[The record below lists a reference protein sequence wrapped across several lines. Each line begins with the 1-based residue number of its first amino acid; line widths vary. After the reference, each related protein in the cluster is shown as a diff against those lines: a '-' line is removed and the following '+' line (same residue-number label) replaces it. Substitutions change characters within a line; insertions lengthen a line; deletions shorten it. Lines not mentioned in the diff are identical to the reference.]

1 MKELTTYLL
10 ESLACGG
17 VLYACYRLLLD
28 RRVAFGWC
36 RGWLLALP
44 LLAAVIPLLRI
55 PLYPGEVIYLTAA
68 PAPQSWLP
76 VPAETMPAAVAEA
89 ERITAGEL
97 LAWLYAAGA
106 AAVLGAAAAQLWR
119 IRQLGRD
126 AAVTRTGRMTLVRTR
141 QQCAAFSLFGRV
153 YVWEQLPP
161 RELEAVLLHEASHI
175 RRRHSLE
182 RLAMELLKAALWWN
196 PFVWLAARRLVEV
209 EEYEAD
215 SDVLAS
221 GYALNSYID
230 TLFMQLFGYS
240 PEIANGLRSSLT
252 KKRLKMMTSK
262 TPSRHARLRL
272 AATLPFIIGLL
283 CAFAFTSRAA
293 VILPAETAEP
303 AAAAATAP
311 TATPAATT
319 ETPAATTEISLQ
331 QPAAAA
337 PKAEPSEKSCR
348 VHLMVALRDFTEDGK
363 HFTMKRASS
372 SVIVRVKDSTLGAV
386 TDEKGVAELTVPQ
399 GCLLEV
405 SSMGYETRLVEVPRE
420 ERFSQSVMLDNSAGD
435 TDNEA
440 RQPHRA
446 EGTLAV
452 ELRDQDGVAGTP
464 LYMVDGV
471 ETDPNNINPSN
482 ISSMTVLPA
491 KDAVERYGEERGRFG
506 VVEIATRTRQEMVRK
521 TEDTPFIVAETMP
534 LFEGGDLLKFRQW
547 LQTQVRYP
555 AEALKKQIEG
565 RVVCSFVVERDGS
578 VSNIMTLQSPDR
590 LLTNEVRRVLA
601 NSPRWTPGMQKGKTV
616 RVKYIVPV
624 DFRLPEKNEA
634 ATGAGTPA
642 AAKTDSPAA
651 EEDAPVT
658 LAETM
663 PSFEGGDLT
672 TFRQW
677 LQTQICYPAEAFK
690 RKIEGRVVC
699 SFVIERDGSVSNFTA
714 LQSPDRLLT
723 DEVRRVLANSPRWTP
738 GMQKGKT
745 VRVKYIVPVDF
756 RLSDAKI
763 LITYQTDDLATEED
777 APVTQARKMPS
788 FQGGDLGKFRQW
800 TQTQLHY
807 PVEALKKGVWG
818 DVICSFVVER
828 DGSVSNIR
836 TLQSPDRPLNEE
848 VERIIKASSTHWQP
862 GRDKGKKVRVKL
874 EITIKFVIT
883 GSDKTETPAPTGSV
897 ETLQVVGFVPE
908 Q

>member
-44 LLAAVIPLLRI
+44 LLAAVIPLRI

-68 PAPQSWLP
+68 PAPQSGLP
-76 VPAETMPAAVAEA
+76 VPAEAMPATVVEA

-97 LAWLYAAGA
+97 LTWLYAAGA

-119 IRQLGRD
+119 IRQLGHG

-303 AAAAATAP
+303 AATPATAP
-311 TATPAATT
+311 AATPAATA
-319 ETPAATTEISLQ
+319 ETPAVTTEMNLQ
-331 QPAAAA
+331 QPTAAA
-337 PKAEPSEKSCR
+337 PKADPSEKSCR
-348 VHLMVALRDFTEDGK
+348 VHLMVALRDFTGDRK

-372 SVIVRVKDSTLGAV
+372 GVIVRVKGSTLGAV
-386 TDEKGVAELTVPQ
+386 TDEKGEAELTVPQ

-440 RQPHRA
+440 RQPQQ
-446 EGTLAV
+446 EGKPLVITF
-452 ELRDQDGVAGTP
+452 RDKDGVAGTP

-471 ETDPNNINPSN
+471 ETEIDVIPTNIGSVTF
-482 ISSMTVLPA
+482 IYA
-491 KDAVERYGEERGRFG
+491 EDAVKRYGEERGRFG
-506 VVEIATRTRQEMVRK
+506 ALEITTRTLQEMARE
-521 TEDTPFIVAETMP
+521 TEAPPFIVAETMP
-534 LFEGGDLLKFRQW
+534 LFEGGDLGKFRQW

-578 VSNIMTLQSPDR
+578 VSNIMALQSPDR
-590 LLTNEVRRVLA
+590 LLTDEVRRVLA

-663 PSFEGGDLT
+663 PLFHSGDLT

-677 LQTQICYPAEAFK
+677 LQTQIRYPAEALRK
-690 RKIEGRVVC
+690 RIEGRIIC
-699 SFVIERDGSVSNFTA
+699 SFDIERDGSVSNVQVLKTA
-714 LQSPDRLLT
+714 NISLYR
-723 DEVRRVLANSPRWTP
+723 EVKRALEYPPRWIP
-738 GMQKGKT
+738 GQNKGEVGLTKRKIL
-745 VRVKYIVPVDF
+745 VVDF
-756 RLSDAKI
+756 SIEEKKTDNSTTVQGN
-763 LITYQTDDLATEED
+763 IT
-777 APVTQARKMPS
+777 
-788 FQGGDLGKFRQW
+788 
-800 TQTQLHY
+800 
-807 PVEALKKGVWG
+807 
-818 DVICSFVVER
+818 VV
-828 DGSVSNIR
+828 
-836 TLQSPDRPLNEE
+836 
-848 VERIIKASSTHWQP
+848 
-862 GRDKGKKVRVKL
+862 
-874 EITIKFVIT
+874 
-883 GSDKTETPAPTGSV
+883 
-897 ETLQVVGFVPE
+897 
-908 Q
+908 

>member
-68 PAPQSWLP
+68 PAPQSGLP
-76 VPAETMPAAVAEA
+76 VPAEAMPATVVEA

-97 LAWLYAAGA
+97 LTWLYAAGA

-119 IRQLGRD
+119 IRQLGHG

-303 AAAAATAP
+303 AATPATAP
-311 TATPAATT
+311 AATPAATA
-319 ETPAATTEISLQ
+319 ETPAVTTEMNLQ
-331 QPAAAA
+331 QPTAAA
-337 PKAEPSEKSCR
+337 PKADPSEKSCR
-348 VHLMVALRDFTEDGK
+348 VHLMVALRDFTGDGK

-372 SVIVRVKDSTLGAV
+372 GVIVRVKDSTLGAV

-420 ERFSQSVMLDNSAGD
+420 ERFSQSVILDKSAGD

-440 RQPHRA
+440 RQPQQ
-446 EGTLAV
+446 EGKPLVITF
-452 ELRDQDGVAGTP
+452 RDKDGVAGTP

-471 ETDPNNINPSN
+471 ETEIDVIPTNIGSVTF
-482 ISSMTVLPA
+482 IYA
-491 KDAVERYGEERGRFG
+491 EDAVKRYGEERGRFG
-506 VVEIATRTRQEMVRK
+506 ALEITTRTLQEMARE
-521 TEDTPFIVAETMP
+521 TEAPPFIVAETMP
-534 LFEGGDLLKFRQW
+534 LFEGGDLGKFRQW

-578 VSNIMTLQSPDR
+578 VSNIMALQSPDR
-590 LLTNEVRRVLA
+590 LLTDEVRRVLA

-663 PSFEGGDLT
+663 PLFHSGDLT

-677 LQTQICYPAEAFK
+677 LQTQIRYPAEALRK
-690 RKIEGRVVC
+690 RIEGRIIC
-699 SFVIERDGSVSNFTA
+699 SFDIERDGSVSNVQVLKTA
-714 LQSPDRLLT
+714 NISLYR
-723 DEVRRVLANSPRWTP
+723 EVKRALEYPPRWIP
-738 GMQKGKT
+738 GQNKGEVGLTKRKIL
-745 VRVKYIVPVDF
+745 VVDF
-756 RLSDAKI
+756 SIEEKKTDNSTTVQGN
-763 LITYQTDDLATEED
+763 IT
-777 APVTQARKMPS
+777 
-788 FQGGDLGKFRQW
+788 
-800 TQTQLHY
+800 
-807 PVEALKKGVWG
+807 
-818 DVICSFVVER
+818 VV
-828 DGSVSNIR
+828 
-836 TLQSPDRPLNEE
+836 
-848 VERIIKASSTHWQP
+848 
-862 GRDKGKKVRVKL
+862 
-874 EITIKFVIT
+874 
-883 GSDKTETPAPTGSV
+883 
-897 ETLQVVGFVPE
+897 
-908 Q
+908 

>member
-68 PAPQSWLP
+68 PAPQSGLP
-76 VPAETMPAAVAEA
+76 VPAEAMPATVVEA

-97 LAWLYAAGA
+97 LTWLYAAGA

-119 IRQLGRD
+119 IRQLGHG

-303 AAAAATAP
+303 AATPATAP
-311 TATPAATT
+311 AATPAATA
-319 ETPAATTEISLQ
+319 ETPAVTTEMNLQ
-331 QPAAAA
+331 QPTAAA
-337 PKAEPSEKSCR
+337 PKADPSEKSCR
-348 VHLMVALRDFTEDGK
+348 VHLMVALRDFTGDRK

-372 SVIVRVKDSTLGAV
+372 GVIVRVKGSTLGAV

-440 RQPHRA
+440 RQPQQ
-446 EGTLAV
+446 EGKPLVITF
-452 ELRDQDGVAGTP
+452 RDKDGVAGTP

-471 ETDPNNINPSN
+471 ETEIDVIPTNIGSVTF
-482 ISSMTVLPA
+482 IYA
-491 KDAVERYGEERGRFG
+491 EDAVKRYGEERGRFG
-506 VVEIATRTRQEMVRK
+506 ALEITTRTLQEMARE
-521 TEDTPFIVAETMP
+521 TEDPPFIVAETMP

-578 VSNIMTLQSPDR
+578 VSNIMALQSPDR
-590 LLTNEVRRVLA
+590 LLTDEVRRVLA

-663 PSFEGGDLT
+663 PLFHSGDLT

-677 LQTQICYPAEAFK
+677 LQTQIRYPAEALRK
-690 RKIEGRVVC
+690 RIEGRIIC
-699 SFVIERDGSVSNFTA
+699 SFDIERDGSVSNVQVLKTA
-714 LQSPDRLLT
+714 NISLYR
-723 DEVRRVLANSPRWTP
+723 EVKRALEYPPRWIP
-738 GMQKGKT
+738 GQNKGEVGLTKRKIL
-745 VRVKYIVPVDF
+745 VVDF
-756 RLSDAKI
+756 SIEEKKTDNSTTVQGN
-763 LITYQTDDLATEED
+763 IT
-777 APVTQARKMPS
+777 
-788 FQGGDLGKFRQW
+788 
-800 TQTQLHY
+800 
-807 PVEALKKGVWG
+807 
-818 DVICSFVVER
+818 VV
-828 DGSVSNIR
+828 
-836 TLQSPDRPLNEE
+836 
-848 VERIIKASSTHWQP
+848 
-862 GRDKGKKVRVKL
+862 
-874 EITIKFVIT
+874 
-883 GSDKTETPAPTGSV
+883 
-897 ETLQVVGFVPE
+897 
-908 Q
+908 

>member
-68 PAPQSWLP
+68 PAPQSGLP
-76 VPAETMPAAVAEA
+76 VPAEAMPATVVEA

-97 LAWLYAAGA
+97 LTWLYAAGA

-119 IRQLGRD
+119 IRQLGHG

-303 AAAAATAP
+303 AATPATAP
-311 TATPAATT
+311 AATPAATA
-319 ETPAATTEISLQ
+319 ETPAVTTEMNLQ
-331 QPAAAA
+331 QPTAAA
-337 PKAEPSEKSCR
+337 PKADPSEKSCR
-348 VHLMVALRDFTEDGK
+348 VHLMVALRDFTGDRK

-372 SVIVRVKDSTLGAV
+372 GVIVRVKDSTLGAV
-386 TDEKGVAELTVPQ
+386 TDEKGVVELTVPQ
-399 GCLLEV
+399 GHLLEV
-405 SSMGYETRLVEVPRE
+405 SRTGYETRLVKVPRE
-420 ERFSQSVMLDNSAGD
+420 ERFSQSVILDKSAGD

-440 RQPHRA
+440 RQPQQ
-446 EGTLAV
+446 EGKPLVITF
-452 ELRDQDGVAGTP
+452 RDKDGVAGTP

-471 ETDPNNINPSN
+471 ETEIDVIPTNIGSVTF
-482 ISSMTVLPA
+482 IYA
-491 KDAVERYGEERGRFG
+491 EDAVKRYGEERGRFG
-506 VVEIATRTRQEMVRK
+506 ALEITTRTLQEMARE
-521 TEDTPFIVAETMP
+521 TEDPPFIVAETMP
-534 LFEGGDLLKFRQW
+534 LFEGGDLGKFRQW

-578 VSNIMTLQSPDR
+578 VSNIMALQSPDR
-590 LLTNEVRRVLA
+590 LLTDEVRRVLA

-663 PSFEGGDLT
+663 PLFHSGDLT

-677 LQTQICYPAEAFK
+677 LQTQIRYPAEALRK
-690 RKIEGRVVC
+690 RIEGRIIC
-699 SFVIERDGSVSNFTA
+699 SFDIERDGSVSNVQVLKTA
-714 LQSPDRLLT
+714 NISLYR
-723 DEVRRVLANSPRWTP
+723 EVKRALEYPPRWIP
-738 GMQKGKT
+738 GQNKGEVGLTKRKIL
-745 VRVKYIVPVDF
+745 VVDF
-756 RLSDAKI
+756 SIEEKKTDNSTTVQGN
-763 LITYQTDDLATEED
+763 IT
-777 APVTQARKMPS
+777 
-788 FQGGDLGKFRQW
+788 
-800 TQTQLHY
+800 
-807 PVEALKKGVWG
+807 
-818 DVICSFVVER
+818 VV
-828 DGSVSNIR
+828 
-836 TLQSPDRPLNEE
+836 
-848 VERIIKASSTHWQP
+848 
-862 GRDKGKKVRVKL
+862 
-874 EITIKFVIT
+874 
-883 GSDKTETPAPTGSV
+883 
-897 ETLQVVGFVPE
+897 
-908 Q
+908 

>member
-1 MKELTTYLL
+1 MKELTTYLV
-10 ESLACGG
+10 ESLVCGG

-55 PLYPGEVIYLTAA
+55 PLYPGEVIRLTAGPALPTWESAATETAAVTMAEAEPLTAA
-68 PAPQSWLP
+68 DIAL
-76 VPAETMPAAVAEA
+76 
-89 ERITAGEL
+89 
-97 LAWLYAAGA
+97 WLYAAG
-106 AAVLGAAAAQLWR
+106 VVVTLGASIAQLWH
-119 IRQLGRD
+119 IRQLGRG
-126 AAVTRTGRMTLVRTR
+126 ASVTRTGRITLVRTR

-252 KKRLKMMTSK
+252 KKRFKMMTSK

-303 AAAAATAP
+303 AATPATAP
-311 TATPAATT
+311 AATPAATA
-319 ETPAATTEISLQ
+319 ETPAVTTEMNLQ
-331 QPAAAA
+331 QPTAAA
-337 PKAEPSEKSCR
+337 PKADPSEKSCR
-348 VHLMVALRDFTEDGK
+348 VHLMVALRDFTGDGK

-372 SVIVRVKDSTLGAV
+372 GVIVRVKDSTLGAV

-420 ERFSQSVMLDNSAGD
+420 ERFSQSVILDKSAGD

-440 RQPHRA
+440 RQPQQ
-446 EGTLAV
+446 EGKPLVITF
-452 ELRDQDGVAGTP
+452 RDKDGVAGTP

-471 ETDPNNINPSN
+471 ETEIDVIPTNIGSVTF
-482 ISSMTVLPA
+482 IYA
-491 KDAVERYGEERGRFG
+491 EDAVKRYGEERGRFG
-506 VVEIATRTRQEMVRK
+506 ALEITTRTLQEMARE
-521 TEDTPFIVAETMP
+521 TEAPPFIVAETMP
-534 LFEGGDLLKFRQW
+534 SFEGGDLLKFREW
-547 LQTQVRYP
+547 LQSEVRYP
-555 AEALKKQIEG
+555 AEALKQRIEG
-565 RVVCSFVVERDGS
+565 RVVCSFVIERDGS
-578 VSNIMTLQSPDR
+578 VSNITALQSPDR

-601 NSPRWTPGMQKGKTV
+601 NSPRWTPGMQKGETV
-616 RVKYIVPV
+616 RVKYVVPV
-624 DFRLPEKNEA
+624 DFSLPKQSEA

-642 AAKTDSPAA
+642 VGQTDGPAA

-663 PSFEGGDLT
+663 PSFQGGDLT

-677 LQTQICYPAEAFK
+677 LQTQVRYPAEALK
-690 RKIEGRVVC
+690 EK
-699 SFVIERDGSVSNFTA
+699 A
-714 LQSPDRLLT
+714 
-723 DEVRRVLANSPRWTP
+723 
-738 GMQKGKT
+738 
-745 VRVKYIVPVDF
+745 
-756 RLSDAKI
+756 
-763 LITYQTDDLATEED
+763 
-777 APVTQARKMPS
+777 
-788 FQGGDLGKFRQW
+788 GGL
-800 TQTQLHY
+800 
-807 PVEALKKGVWG
+807 
-818 DVICSFVVER
+818 VICSFVVER

-836 TLQSPDRPLNEE
+836 TLQSPDSPLNEE
-848 VERIIKASSTHWQP
+848 VERIIKASSSHWQP
-862 GRDKGKKVRVKL
+862 GRDKGKAVRVKL
-874 EITIKFVIT
+874 VLPVKFAIM
-883 GSDKTETPAPTGSV
+883 GSKEPSQAKTPAPEGSV
-897 ETLQVVGFVPE
+897 ETLQVVGFAPE

>member
-1 MKELTTYLL
+1 MKSMKASVLRCALAF
-10 ESLACGG
+10 ACG
-17 VLYACYRLLLD
+17 VASYSCSVTRHLPPDSYMLTKNKIETD
-28 RRVAFGWC
+28 R
-36 RGWLLALP
+36 
-44 LLAAVIPLLRI
+44 
-55 PLYPGEVIYLTAA
+55 T
-68 PAPQSWLP
+68 
-76 VPAETMPAAVAEA
+76 VPRD

-97 LAWLYAAGA
+97 LTWLYAAGA

-119 IRQLGRD
+119 IRQLGHG

-303 AAAAATAP
+303 AATPATAP
-311 TATPAATT
+311 AATPAATA
-319 ETPAATTEISLQ
+319 ETPAVTTEMNLQ
-331 QPAAAA
+331 QPTAAA
-337 PKAEPSEKSCR
+337 PKADPSEKSCR
-348 VHLMVALRDFTEDGK
+348 VHLMVALRDFTGDRK

-372 SVIVRVKDSTLGAV
+372 GVIVRVKGSTLGAV

-440 RQPHRA
+440 RQPQQ
-446 EGTLAV
+446 EGKPLVITF
-452 ELRDQDGVAGTP
+452 RDKDGVAGTP

-471 ETDPNNINPSN
+471 ETEIDVIPTNIGSVTF
-482 ISSMTVLPA
+482 IYA
-491 KDAVERYGEERGRFG
+491 EDAVKRYGEERGRFG
-506 VVEIATRTRQEMVRK
+506 ALEITTRTLQEMARE
-521 TEDTPFIVAETMP
+521 TEDPPFIVAETMP
-534 LFEGGDLLKFRQW
+534 LFEGGDLGKFRQW

-578 VSNIMTLQSPDR
+578 VSNIMALQSPDR
-590 LLTNEVRRVLA
+590 LLTDEVRRVLA

-663 PSFEGGDLT
+663 PLFHSGDLT

-677 LQTQICYPAEAFK
+677 LQTQIRYPAEALRK
-690 RKIEGRVVC
+690 RIEGRIIC
-699 SFVIERDGSVSNFTA
+699 SFDIERDGSVSNVQVLKTA
-714 LQSPDRLLT
+714 NISLYR
-723 DEVRRVLANSPRWTP
+723 EVKRALEYPPRWIP
-738 GMQKGKT
+738 GQNKGEVGLTKRKIL
-745 VRVKYIVPVDF
+745 VVDF
-756 RLSDAKI
+756 SIEEKKTDNSTTVQGN
-763 LITYQTDDLATEED
+763 IT
-777 APVTQARKMPS
+777 
-788 FQGGDLGKFRQW
+788 
-800 TQTQLHY
+800 
-807 PVEALKKGVWG
+807 
-818 DVICSFVVER
+818 VV
-828 DGSVSNIR
+828 
-836 TLQSPDRPLNEE
+836 
-848 VERIIKASSTHWQP
+848 
-862 GRDKGKKVRVKL
+862 
-874 EITIKFVIT
+874 
-883 GSDKTETPAPTGSV
+883 
-897 ETLQVVGFVPE
+897 
-908 Q
+908 

>member
-68 PAPQSWLP
+68 PAPQSGLP
-76 VPAETMPAAVAEA
+76 VPAEAMPATVVEA

-97 LAWLYAAGA
+97 LTWLYAAGA

-119 IRQLGRD
+119 IRQLGHG

-303 AAAAATAP
+303 AALAATTPA
-311 TATPAATT
+311 ATPAATA
-319 ETPAATTEISLQ
+319 ETPAVTTEMNLQ
-331 QPAAAA
+331 QPTAAA
-337 PKAEPSEKSCR
+337 PKADPSEKSCR

-372 SVIVRVKDSTLGAV
+372 GVIVRVKDSTLGAV
-386 TDEKGVAELTVPQ
+386 TDEKGVVELTVPQ
-399 GCLLEV
+399 GHLLEV
-405 SSMGYETRLVEVPRE
+405 SNMGYETRLVEVPRE

-440 RQPHRA
+440 RQPQQ
-446 EGTLAV
+446 EGKPLVITF
-452 ELRDQDGVAGTP
+452 RDKDGVAGTP

-471 ETDPNNINPSN
+471 ETEINEIPTNIGSVTF
-482 ISSMTVLPA
+482 IHA
-491 KDAVERYGEERGRFG
+491 EDAVKRYGEERGRFG
-506 VVEIATRTRQEMVRK
+506 ALEITTLTLQEMARE
-521 TEDTPFIVAETMP
+521 TEEPPFIVAETMP
-534 LFEGGDLLKFRQW
+534 SFEGGDLLKFREW
-547 LQTQVRYP
+547 LQSEVRYP
-555 AEALKKQIEG
+555 AEALKQRIEG
-565 RVVCSFVVERDGS
+565 RVVCSFVIERDGS
-578 VSNIMTLQSPDR
+578 VSNITALQSPDR

-601 NSPRWTPGMQKGKTV
+601 NSPRWTPGMQKGETV
-616 RVKYIVPV
+616 RVKYVVPV
-624 DFRLPEKNEA
+624 DFSLPKQSEA

-642 AAKTDSPAA
+642 VGQTDGPAA

-663 PSFEGGDLT
+663 PSFQGGDLT

-677 LQTQICYPAEAFK
+677 LQTQVRYPAEALK
-690 RKIEGRVVC
+690 EKAGGLVV
-699 SFVIERDGSVSNFTA
+699 
-714 LQSPDRLLT
+714 
-723 DEVRRVLANSPRWTP
+723 
-738 GMQKGKT
+738 
-745 VRVKYIVPVDF
+745 
-756 RLSDAKI
+756 
-763 LITYQTDDLATEED
+763 
-777 APVTQARKMPS
+777 
-788 FQGGDLGKFRQW
+788 
-800 TQTQLHY
+800 
-807 PVEALKKGVWG
+807 
-818 DVICSFVVER
+818 CSFVVER

-836 TLQSPDRPLNEE
+836 TLQSPDSPLNEE
-848 VERIIKASSTHWQP
+848 VERIIKASSSHWQP
-862 GRDKGKKVRVKL
+862 GRDKGKAVRVKL
-874 EITIKFVIT
+874 VLPVKFAIM
-883 GSDKTETPAPTGSV
+883 GSKEPSQAKTPAPEGSV
-897 ETLQVVGFVPE
+897 ETLQVVGFAPE

>member
-68 PAPQSWLP
+68 PAPQSGLP
-76 VPAETMPAAVAEA
+76 VPAEAMPATVVEA

-97 LAWLYAAGA
+97 LTWLYAAGA

-119 IRQLGRD
+119 IRQLGHG

-303 AAAAATAP
+303 AATPATAP
-311 TATPAATT
+311 AATPAATA
-319 ETPAATTEISLQ
+319 ETPAVTTEMNLQ
-331 QPAAAA
+331 QPTAAA
-337 PKAEPSEKSCR
+337 PKADPSEKSCR

-372 SVIVRVKDSTLGAV
+372 GVIVRVKDSTLGAV

-405 SSMGYETRLVEVPRE
+405 SNMGYETRLVEVPRE
-420 ERFSQSVMLDNSAGD
+420 ERFSQSVILDKSAGD

-440 RQPHRA
+440 RQPQQ
-446 EGTLAV
+446 EGKPLVITF
-452 ELRDQDGVAGTP
+452 RDKDGVAGTP

-471 ETDPNNINPSN
+471 ETEIDVIPTNIGSVTF
-482 ISSMTVLPA
+482 IYA
-491 KDAVERYGEERGRFG
+491 EDAVKRYGEGRGRFG
-506 VVEIATRTRQEMVRK
+506 ALEITTRTLQEMARE
-521 TEDTPFIVAETMP
+521 TEDPPFIVAETMP

-578 VSNIMTLQSPDR
+578 VSNIM
-590 LLTNEVRRVLA
+590 
-601 NSPRWTPGMQKGKTV
+601 
-616 RVKYIVPV
+616 
-624 DFRLPEKNEA
+624 
-634 ATGAGTPA
+634 
-642 AAKTDSPAA
+642 
-651 EEDAPVT
+651 
-658 LAETM
+658 
-663 PSFEGGDLT
+663 
-672 TFRQW
+672 
-677 LQTQICYPAEAFK
+677 
-690 RKIEGRVVC
+690 
-699 SFVIERDGSVSNFTA
+699 A

-745 VRVKYIVPVDF
+745 VRVKLVVPVDF
-756 RLSDAKI
+756 KLPPISIVTPIVLDGE
-763 LITYQTDDLATEED
+763 DDVIPPIED
-777 APVTQARKMPS
+777 IPYLKVDTMP
-788 FQGGDLGKFRQW
+788 LFRDGNPHAFSQW
-800 TQTQLHY
+800 LQTQIRY
-807 PVEALKKGVWG
+807 PAEALRKRIEGR
-818 DVICSFVVER
+818 IIRSFDIER
-828 DGSVSNIR
+828 DGSVSNVQVLKTANISLYR
-836 TLQSPDRPLNEE
+836 EVKRALENPPRWIPGHHKGEVSLTKRKILVVDFSIEE
-848 VERIIKASSTHWQP
+848 KKTDNSTTVQ
-862 GRDKGKKVRVKL
+862 GN
-874 EITIKFVIT
+874 IT
-883 GSDKTETPAPTGSV
+883 
-897 ETLQVVGFVPE
+897 VV
-908 Q
+908 

>member
-1 MKELTTYLL
+1 MGINTTNT
-10 ESLACGG
+10 
-17 VLYACYRLLLD
+17 
-28 RRVAFGWC
+28 
-36 RGWLLALP
+36 
-44 LLAAVIPLLRI
+44 
-55 PLYPGEVIYLTAA
+55 LYPGEVIYLTAA
-68 PAPQSWLP
+68 PAPQSGLP
-76 VPAETMPAAVAEA
+76 VPAEAMPATVVEA

-97 LAWLYAAGA
+97 LTWLYAAGA

-119 IRQLGRD
+119 IRQLGHG

-303 AAAAATAP
+303 AALAATTPA
-311 TATPAATT
+311 ATPAATA
-319 ETPAATTEISLQ
+319 ETPAVTTEMNLQ
-331 QPAAAA
+331 QPAAAT
-337 PKAEPSEKSCR
+337 PEVWPSDKGCR
-348 VHLMVALRDFTEDGK
+348 VHLVVALRDFTRNGK
-363 HFTMKRASS
+363 HATTKRDASG
-372 SVIVRVKDSTLGAV
+372 VIVRVKGSTLSAV

-405 SSMGYETRLVEVPRE
+405 SNMGYETRLVEVPRE

-440 RQPHRA
+440 RQPQQ
-446 EGTLAV
+446 EGKPLVITF
-452 ELRDQDGVAGTP
+452 RDKDGVAGTP

-471 ETDPNNINPSN
+471 ETEIDVIPTNIGSVTF
-482 ISSMTVLPA
+482 IYA
-491 KDAVERYGEERGRFG
+491 EDAVKRYGEERGRFG
-506 VVEIATRTRQEMVRK
+506 ALEITTRTLQEMARE
-521 TEDTPFIVAETMP
+521 TEDPPFIVAETMP

-578 VSNIMTLQSPDR
+578 VSNIMALQSPDR
-590 LLTNEVRRVLA
+590 LLTDEVRRVLA

-663 PSFEGGDLT
+663 PLFHSGDLT

-677 LQTQICYPAEAFK
+677 LQTQIRYPAEALRK
-690 RKIEGRVVC
+690 RIEGRIIC
-699 SFVIERDGSVSNFTA
+699 SFDIERDGSVSNVQVLKTA
-714 LQSPDRLLT
+714 NISLYR
-723 DEVRRVLANSPRWTP
+723 EVKRALEYPPRWIP
-738 GMQKGKT
+738 GQNKGEVGLTKRKIL
-745 VRVKYIVPVDF
+745 VVDF
-756 RLSDAKI
+756 SIEEKKTDNSTTVQGN
-763 LITYQTDDLATEED
+763 IT
-777 APVTQARKMPS
+777 
-788 FQGGDLGKFRQW
+788 
-800 TQTQLHY
+800 
-807 PVEALKKGVWG
+807 
-818 DVICSFVVER
+818 VV
-828 DGSVSNIR
+828 
-836 TLQSPDRPLNEE
+836 
-848 VERIIKASSTHWQP
+848 
-862 GRDKGKKVRVKL
+862 
-874 EITIKFVIT
+874 
-883 GSDKTETPAPTGSV
+883 
-897 ETLQVVGFVPE
+897 
-908 Q
+908 

>member
-68 PAPQSWLP
+68 PAPQSGLP
-76 VPAETMPAAVAEA
+76 VPAEAMPATVVEA

-97 LAWLYAAGA
+97 LTWLYAAGA

-119 IRQLGRD
+119 IRQLGHG
-126 AAVTRTGRMTLVRTR
+126 AAVTRTGSMTLVRTR

-303 AAAAATAP
+303 AATPATAP
-311 TATPAATT
+311 AATPAATA
-319 ETPAATTEISLQ
+319 ETPAVTTEMNLQ
-331 QPAAAA
+331 QPTAAA
-337 PKAEPSEKSCR
+337 PKADPSEKSCR
-348 VHLMVALRDFTEDGK
+348 VHLMVALRDFTGDGK

-372 SVIVRVKDSTLGAV
+372 GVIVRVKDSTLGAV
-386 TDEKGVAELTVPQ
+386 TDEKGEAELTVPQ

-420 ERFSQSVMLDNSAGD
+420 ERFSQSVILDKSAGD

-440 RQPHRA
+440 RQPQQ
-446 EGTLAV
+446 EGKPLVITF
-452 ELRDQDGVAGTP
+452 RDKDGVAGTP

-471 ETDPNNINPSN
+471 ETEIDVIPTNIGSVTF
-482 ISSMTVLPA
+482 IYA
-491 KDAVERYGEERGRFG
+491 EDAVKRYGEERGRFG
-506 VVEIATRTRQEMVRK
+506 ALEITTRTLQEMARE
-521 TEDTPFIVAETMP
+521 TEAPPFIVAETMP
-534 LFEGGDLLKFRQW
+534 LFEGGDLGKFRQW

-578 VSNIMTLQSPDR
+578 VSNIMALQSPDR
-590 LLTNEVRRVLA
+590 LLTDEVRRVLA

-663 PSFEGGDLT
+663 PLFHSGDLT

-677 LQTQICYPAEAFK
+677 LQTQIRYPAEALRK
-690 RKIEGRVVC
+690 RIEGRIIC
-699 SFVIERDGSVSNFTA
+699 TCVIERDGSVSNVRPLKIADISLYEEVKRA
-714 LQSPDRLLT
+714 LK
-723 DEVRRVLANSPRWTP
+723 NSPRWTP
-738 GMQKGKT
+738 GRHKGKI
-745 VRVKYIVPVDF
+745 VLVKKVLVVDF
-756 RLSDAKI
+756 SIEEKKTDNSTATVQGN
-763 LITYQTDDLATEED
+763 ITVLPTE
-777 APVTQARKMPS
+777 
-788 FQGGDLGKFRQW
+788 
-800 TQTQLHY
+800 
-807 PVEALKKGVWG
+807 
-818 DVICSFVVER
+818 
-828 DGSVSNIR
+828 
-836 TLQSPDRPLNEE
+836 
-848 VERIIKASSTHWQP
+848 
-862 GRDKGKKVRVKL
+862 
-874 EITIKFVIT
+874 
-883 GSDKTETPAPTGSV
+883 
-897 ETLQVVGFVPE
+897 
-908 Q
+908 

>member
-76 VPAETMPAAVAEA
+76 IPAEAMPAAVAEA
-89 ERITAGEL
+89 GHITAREL
-97 LAWLYAAGA
+97 LSWLYAAGA

-119 IRQLGRD
+119 IRQLGHG

-303 AAAAATAP
+303 AALAATTPA
-311 TATPAATT
+311 ATPAATA
-319 ETPAATTEISLQ
+319 ETPAVTTEMNLQ
-331 QPAAAA
+331 QPAAAT
-337 PKAEPSEKSCR
+337 PEVWPSDKGCR
-348 VHLMVALRDFTEDGK
+348 VHLVVALRDFTRNGK
-363 HFTMKRASS
+363 HATTKRDASG
-372 SVIVRVKDSTLGAV
+372 VIVRVKGSTLSAV

-405 SSMGYETRLVEVPRE
+405 SNMGYETRLVEVPRE

-440 RQPHRA
+440 RQPQQ
-446 EGTLAV
+446 EGKPLVITF
-452 ELRDQDGVAGTP
+452 RDKDGVAGTP

-471 ETDPNNINPSN
+471 ETEIDVIPTNIGSVTF
-482 ISSMTVLPA
+482 IYA
-491 KDAVERYGEERGRFG
+491 EDAVKRYGEERGRFG
-506 VVEIATRTRQEMVRK
+506 ALEITTRTLQEMARE
-521 TEDTPFIVAETMP
+521 TEDPPFIVAETMP

-578 VSNIMTLQSPDR
+578 VSNIMALQSPDR
-590 LLTNEVRRVLA
+590 LLTDEVRRVLA

-663 PSFEGGDLT
+663 PLFHSGDLT

-677 LQTQICYPAEAFK
+677 LQTQIRYPAEALRK
-690 RKIEGRVVC
+690 RIEGRIIC
-699 SFVIERDGSVSNFTA
+699 SFDIERDGSVSNVQVLKTA
-714 LQSPDRLLT
+714 NISLYR
-723 DEVRRVLANSPRWTP
+723 EVKRALEYPPRWIP
-738 GMQKGKT
+738 GQNKGEVGLTKRKIL
-745 VRVKYIVPVDF
+745 VVDF
-756 RLSDAKI
+756 SIEEKKTDNSTTVQGN
-763 LITYQTDDLATEED
+763 IT
-777 APVTQARKMPS
+777 
-788 FQGGDLGKFRQW
+788 
-800 TQTQLHY
+800 
-807 PVEALKKGVWG
+807 
-818 DVICSFVVER
+818 VV
-828 DGSVSNIR
+828 
-836 TLQSPDRPLNEE
+836 
-848 VERIIKASSTHWQP
+848 
-862 GRDKGKKVRVKL
+862 
-874 EITIKFVIT
+874 
-883 GSDKTETPAPTGSV
+883 
-897 ETLQVVGFVPE
+897 
-908 Q
+908 

>member
-68 PAPQSWLP
+68 PAPQSGLP
-76 VPAETMPAAVAEA
+76 VPAEAMPATVVEA
-89 ERITAGEL
+89 ERITAREL
-97 LAWLYAAGA
+97 LTWLYAAGA

-119 IRQLGRD
+119 IRQLGLG

-303 AAAAATAP
+303 AALAATTPA
-311 TATPAATT
+311 ATPAATA
-319 ETPAATTEISLQ
+319 ETPAVTTEMNLQ
-331 QPAAAA
+331 QPAAAT
-337 PKAEPSEKSCR
+337 PEVWPSDKGCR

-372 SVIVRVKDSTLGAV
+372 GVIVRVKDSTLSAV

-405 SSMGYETRLVEVPRE
+405 SRTGYETRLVEVPRE

-440 RQPHRA
+440 RQPQQ
-446 EGTLAV
+446 EGKPLVITF
-452 ELRDQDGVAGTP
+452 RDKDGVAGTP

-471 ETDPNNINPSN
+471 ETEIDVIPTNIGSVTF
-482 ISSMTVLPA
+482 IYA
-491 KDAVERYGEERGRFG
+491 EDAVKRYGEERGRFG
-506 VVEIATRTRQEMVRK
+506 ALEITTRTLQEMARE
-521 TEDTPFIVAETMP
+521 TEDPPFIVAETMP

-578 VSNIMTLQSPDR
+578 VSNIMALQSPDR
-590 LLTNEVRRVLA
+590 LLTDEVRRVLA

-663 PSFEGGDLT
+663 PLFHSGDLT

-677 LQTQICYPAEAFK
+677 LQTQIRYPAEALRK
-690 RKIEGRVVC
+690 RIEGRIIC
-699 SFVIERDGSVSNFTA
+699 SFDIERDGSVSNVQVLKTA
-714 LQSPDRLLT
+714 NISLYR
-723 DEVRRVLANSPRWTP
+723 EVKRALEYPPRWIP
-738 GMQKGKT
+738 GQNKGEVGLTKRKIL
-745 VRVKYIVPVDF
+745 VVDF
-756 RLSDAKI
+756 SIEEKKTDNSTTVQGN
-763 LITYQTDDLATEED
+763 IT
-777 APVTQARKMPS
+777 
-788 FQGGDLGKFRQW
+788 
-800 TQTQLHY
+800 
-807 PVEALKKGVWG
+807 
-818 DVICSFVVER
+818 VV
-828 DGSVSNIR
+828 
-836 TLQSPDRPLNEE
+836 
-848 VERIIKASSTHWQP
+848 
-862 GRDKGKKVRVKL
+862 
-874 EITIKFVIT
+874 
-883 GSDKTETPAPTGSV
+883 
-897 ETLQVVGFVPE
+897 
-908 Q
+908 

>member
-68 PAPQSWLP
+68 PAPQSGLP
-76 VPAETMPAAVAEA
+76 VPAEAMPATVVEA

-97 LAWLYAAGA
+97 LTWLYAAGA

-119 IRQLGRD
+119 IRQLGHG
-126 AAVTRTGRMTLVRTR
+126 AAVTRTGSMTLVRTR

-303 AAAAATAP
+303 AATPATAP
-311 TATPAATT
+311 AATPAATA
-319 ETPAATTEISLQ
+319 ETPAVTTEMNLQ
-331 QPAAAA
+331 QPAAAT
-337 PKAEPSEKSCR
+337 PEVWPSDKGCR
-348 VHLMVALRDFTEDGK
+348 VHLVVALRNFTRNGK
-363 HFTMKRASS
+363 HATTKRASS
-372 SVIVRVKDSTLGAV
+372 GVIVRVKGSTLGAV
-386 TDEKGVAELTVPQ
+386 TDEKGEAELTVPQ

-440 RQPHRA
+440 RQPQQ
-446 EGTLAV
+446 EGKPLVITF
-452 ELRDQDGVAGTP
+452 RDKDGVAGTP

-471 ETDPNNINPSN
+471 ETEIDVIPTNIGSVTF
-482 ISSMTVLPA
+482 IYA
-491 KDAVERYGEERGRFG
+491 EDAVKCYGEERGRFG
-506 VVEIATRTRQEMVRK
+506 ALEITTRTLQEMARE
-521 TEDTPFIVAETMP
+521 TEAPPFIVAETMP

-578 VSNIMTLQSPDR
+578 VSNIMALQSPDR
-590 LLTNEVRRVLA
+590 LLTDEVRRVLA

-663 PSFEGGDLT
+663 PLFHSGDLT

-677 LQTQICYPAEAFK
+677 LQTQIRYPAEALRK
-690 RKIEGRVVC
+690 RIEGRIIC
-699 SFVIERDGSVSNFTA
+699 SFDIERDGSVSNVQVLKTA
-714 LQSPDRLLT
+714 NISLYR
-723 DEVRRVLANSPRWTP
+723 EVKRALEYPPRWIP
-738 GMQKGKT
+738 GQNKGEVGLTKRKIL
-745 VRVKYIVPVDF
+745 VVDF
-756 RLSDAKI
+756 SIEEKKTDNSTTVQGN
-763 LITYQTDDLATEED
+763 IT
-777 APVTQARKMPS
+777 
-788 FQGGDLGKFRQW
+788 
-800 TQTQLHY
+800 
-807 PVEALKKGVWG
+807 
-818 DVICSFVVER
+818 VV
-828 DGSVSNIR
+828 
-836 TLQSPDRPLNEE
+836 
-848 VERIIKASSTHWQP
+848 
-862 GRDKGKKVRVKL
+862 
-874 EITIKFVIT
+874 
-883 GSDKTETPAPTGSV
+883 
-897 ETLQVVGFVPE
+897 
-908 Q
+908 

>member
-68 PAPQSWLP
+68 PAPQSGLP
-76 VPAETMPAAVAEA
+76 IPAEAMPAAVAEA
-89 ERITAGEL
+89 GHITAREL

-119 IRQLGRD
+119 IRQLGHG

-303 AAAAATAP
+303 AALAATTPA
-311 TATPAATT
+311 ATPAATA
-319 ETPAATTEISLQ
+319 ETPVVTTEMNLQ
-331 QPAAAA
+331 QPAAAT
-337 PKAEPSEKSCR
+337 PEVWPSEKSCR
-348 VHLMVALRDFTEDGK
+348 VHLVVALRDFTRNGK
-363 HFTMKRASS
+363 HATTKRDASG
-372 SVIVRVKDSTLGAV
+372 VIVRVKGSTLSAV
-386 TDEKGVAELTVPQ
+386 TDKKGVVELTVPQ
-399 GCLLEV
+399 GHLLEV
-405 SSMGYETRLVEVPRE
+405 SRTGYETRLVKVPRE
-420 ERFSQSVMLDNSAGD
+420 ERFSQSVILDKSAGD

-440 RQPHRA
+440 RQPQQ
-446 EGTLAV
+446 EGKPLVITF
-452 ELRDQDGVAGTP
+452 RDKDGVAGTP

-471 ETDPNNINPSN
+471 ETEIDVIPTNIGSVTF
-482 ISSMTVLPA
+482 IYA
-491 KDAVERYGEERGRFG
+491 EDAVKRYGEERGRFG
-506 VVEIATRTRQEMVRK
+506 ALEITTRTLQEMARE
-521 TEDTPFIVAETMP
+521 TEDPPFIVAETMP
-534 LFEGGDLLKFRQW
+534 LFEGGDLGKFRQW

-578 VSNIMTLQSPDR
+578 VSNIMALQSPDR
-590 LLTNEVRRVLA
+590 LLTDEVRRVLA

-663 PSFEGGDLT
+663 PLFHSGDLT

-677 LQTQICYPAEAFK
+677 LQTQIRYPAEAL
-690 RKIEGRVVC
+690 RRRIEGRIIC
-699 SFVIERDGSVSNFTA
+699 SFDIERDGSVSNVQVLKTA
-714 LQSPDRLLT
+714 NISLYR
-723 DEVRRVLANSPRWTP
+723 EVKRALEYPPRWIP
-738 GMQKGKT
+738 GQNKGEVGLTKRKIL
-745 VRVKYIVPVDF
+745 VVDF
-756 RLSDAKI
+756 SIEEKKTDNSTTVQGN
-763 LITYQTDDLATEED
+763 IT
-777 APVTQARKMPS
+777 
-788 FQGGDLGKFRQW
+788 
-800 TQTQLHY
+800 
-807 PVEALKKGVWG
+807 
-818 DVICSFVVER
+818 VV
-828 DGSVSNIR
+828 
-836 TLQSPDRPLNEE
+836 
-848 VERIIKASSTHWQP
+848 
-862 GRDKGKKVRVKL
+862 
-874 EITIKFVIT
+874 
-883 GSDKTETPAPTGSV
+883 
-897 ETLQVVGFVPE
+897 
-908 Q
+908 

>member
-68 PAPQSWLP
+68 PAPQSGLP
-76 VPAETMPAAVAEA
+76 VPAEAMPATVVEA

-97 LAWLYAAGA
+97 LTWLYAAGA

-119 IRQLGRD
+119 IRQLGHG

-303 AAAAATAP
+303 AATPATAP
-311 TATPAATT
+311 AATPAATA
-319 ETPAATTEISLQ
+319 ETPAVTTEMNLQ

-348 VHLMVALRDFTEDGK
+348 VHLMVALRDFTGDGK

-372 SVIVRVKDSTLGAV
+372 GVIVRVKGSTLGAV

-405 SSMGYETRLVEVPRE
+405 SNMGYEPRLVEVPRE
-420 ERFSQSVMLDNSAGD
+420 ERFSQSVILDKSAGD

-440 RQPHRA
+440 RQPQQ
-446 EGTLAV
+446 EGKPLVITF
-452 ELRDQDGVAGTP
+452 RDKDGVAGTP

-471 ETDPNNINPSN
+471 ETEIDVIPTNIGSVTF
-482 ISSMTVLPA
+482 IYA
-491 KDAVERYGEERGRFG
+491 EDAVKRYGEERGRFG
-506 VVEIATRTRQEMVRK
+506 ALEITTRTLQEMAREK
-521 TEDTPFIVAETMP
+521 EEPPFIVAETMP

-555 AEALKKQIEG
+555 AEALKQRIEG
-565 RVVCSFVVERDGS
+565 RVVCSFVIERDGS
-578 VSNIMTLQSPDR
+578 VSNITALQSPDR

-601 NSPRWTPGMQKGKTV
+601 NSPRWTPGMQKGETV
-616 RVKYIVPV
+616 RVKYVVPV
-624 DFRLPEKNEA
+624 DFSLPKQSEA

-642 AAKTDSPAA
+642 VGQTDGPAA

-663 PSFEGGDLT
+663 PSFQGGDLT

-677 LQTQICYPAEAFK
+677 LQTQVRYPAEALK
-690 RKIEGRVVC
+690 EK
-699 SFVIERDGSVSNFTA
+699 A
-714 LQSPDRLLT
+714 
-723 DEVRRVLANSPRWTP
+723 
-738 GMQKGKT
+738 
-745 VRVKYIVPVDF
+745 
-756 RLSDAKI
+756 
-763 LITYQTDDLATEED
+763 
-777 APVTQARKMPS
+777 
-788 FQGGDLGKFRQW
+788 GGL
-800 TQTQLHY
+800 
-807 PVEALKKGVWG
+807 
-818 DVICSFVVER
+818 VICSFVVER

-836 TLQSPDRPLNEE
+836 TLQSPDSPLNEE
-848 VERIIKASSTHWQP
+848 VERIIKASSSHWQP
-862 GRDKGKKVRVKL
+862 GRDKGKAVRVKL
-874 EITIKFVIT
+874 VLPVKFAIM
-883 GSDKTETPAPTGSV
+883 GSKEPSQAKTPAPEGSV
-897 ETLQVVGFVPE
+897 ETLQVVGFAPE

>member
-68 PAPQSWLP
+68 PAPQSGLP
-76 VPAETMPAAVAEA
+76 VPAEAMPGTVVEA

-97 LAWLYAAGA
+97 LTWLYAAGA

-119 IRQLGRD
+119 IRQLGHG

-161 RELEAVLLHEASHI
+161 SELEAVLLHEASHI

-303 AAAAATAP
+303 AALAATTPA
-311 TATPAATT
+311 ATPAATA
-319 ETPAATTEISLQ
+319 ETPAVTTEMNLQ

-337 PKAEPSEKSCR
+337 PKADPSEKSCR
-348 VHLMVALRDFTEDGK
+348 VHLMVALRDFTGDRK

-372 SVIVRVKDSTLGAV
+372 GVIVRVKGSTLGAV

-440 RQPHRA
+440 RQPQQ
-446 EGTLAV
+446 EGKPLVITF
-452 ELRDQDGVAGTP
+452 RDKDGVAGTP

-471 ETDPNNINPSN
+471 ETEIDVIPTNIGSVTF
-482 ISSMTVLPA
+482 IYA
-491 KDAVERYGEERGRFG
+491 EDAVKRYGEERGRFG
-506 VVEIATRTRQEMVRK
+506 ALEITTRTLQEMARE
-521 TEDTPFIVAETMP
+521 TEDPPFIVAETMP
-534 LFEGGDLLKFRQW
+534 LFEGGDLGKFRQW

-565 RVVCSFVVERDGS
+565 RVVCSFVVECDGS
-578 VSNIMTLQSPDR
+578 VSNIIALQSPDR
-590 LLTNEVRRVLA
+590 LLTDEVRRVLA

-663 PSFEGGDLT
+663 PLFHSGDLT

-677 LQTQICYPAEAFK
+677 LQTQIRYPAEALRK
-690 RKIEGRVVC
+690 RIEGRIIC
-699 SFVIERDGSVSNFTA
+699 SFDIERDGSVSNVQVLKTA
-714 LQSPDRLLT
+714 NISLYR
-723 DEVRRVLANSPRWTP
+723 EVKRALEYPPRWIP
-738 GMQKGKT
+738 GQNKGEVGLTKRKIL
-745 VRVKYIVPVDF
+745 VVDF
-756 RLSDAKI
+756 SIEEKKTDNSTTVQGN
-763 LITYQTDDLATEED
+763 IT
-777 APVTQARKMPS
+777 
-788 FQGGDLGKFRQW
+788 
-800 TQTQLHY
+800 
-807 PVEALKKGVWG
+807 
-818 DVICSFVVER
+818 VV
-828 DGSVSNIR
+828 
-836 TLQSPDRPLNEE
+836 
-848 VERIIKASSTHWQP
+848 
-862 GRDKGKKVRVKL
+862 
-874 EITIKFVIT
+874 
-883 GSDKTETPAPTGSV
+883 
-897 ETLQVVGFVPE
+897 
-908 Q
+908 

>member
-68 PAPQSWLP
+68 PAPQSGLP
-76 VPAETMPAAVAEA
+76 VPAEAMPATVVEA

-97 LAWLYAAGA
+97 LTWLYAAGA

-119 IRQLGRD
+119 IRQLGHG

-303 AAAAATAP
+303 AALAATTPA
-311 TATPAATT
+311 ATPAATA
-319 ETPAATTEISLQ
+319 ETPAVTTEMNLQ

-337 PKAEPSEKSCR
+337 PKADPSEKSCR
-348 VHLMVALRDFTEDGK
+348 VHLMVALRDFTGDRK

-372 SVIVRVKDSTLGAV
+372 GVIVRVKDSTLGAV

-420 ERFSQSVMLDNSAGD
+420 ERFSQSVILDKSAGD

-440 RQPHRA
+440 RQPQQ
-446 EGTLAV
+446 EGKPLVITF
-452 ELRDQDGVAGTP
+452 RDKDGVAGTP

-471 ETDPNNINPSN
+471 ETEIDVIPTNIGSVTF
-482 ISSMTVLPA
+482 IYA
-491 KDAVERYGEERGRFG
+491 EDAVKRYGEERGRFG
-506 VVEIATRTRQEMVRK
+506 ALEITTRTLQEMARE
-521 TEDTPFIVAETMP
+521 TEAPPFIVAETMP
-534 LFEGGDLLKFRQW
+534 LFEGGDLGKFRQW

-578 VSNIMTLQSPDR
+578 VSNIMALQSPDR
-590 LLTNEVRRVLA
+590 LLTDEVRRVLA

-651 EEDAPVT
+651 EEVAPVT

-663 PSFEGGDLT
+663 PLFHSGDLT

-677 LQTQICYPAEAFK
+677 LQTQIRYPAEALRK
-690 RKIEGRVVC
+690 RIEGRIIC
-699 SFVIERDGSVSNFTA
+699 SFDIERDGSVSNVQVLKTA
-714 LQSPDRLLT
+714 NISLYR
-723 DEVRRVLANSPRWTP
+723 EVKRALEYPPRWIP
-738 GMQKGKT
+738 GQNKGEVGLTKRKIL
-745 VRVKYIVPVDF
+745 VVDF
-756 RLSDAKI
+756 SIEEKKTDNSTTVQGN
-763 LITYQTDDLATEED
+763 IT
-777 APVTQARKMPS
+777 
-788 FQGGDLGKFRQW
+788 
-800 TQTQLHY
+800 
-807 PVEALKKGVWG
+807 
-818 DVICSFVVER
+818 VV
-828 DGSVSNIR
+828 
-836 TLQSPDRPLNEE
+836 
-848 VERIIKASSTHWQP
+848 
-862 GRDKGKKVRVKL
+862 
-874 EITIKFVIT
+874 
-883 GSDKTETPAPTGSV
+883 
-897 ETLQVVGFVPE
+897 
-908 Q
+908 

>member
-76 VPAETMPAAVAEA
+76 IPAEAMPAAVAEA
-89 ERITAGEL
+89 GHITAREL

-119 IRQLGRD
+119 IRQLGHG

-303 AAAAATAP
+303 AALAATTPA
-311 TATPAATT
+311 ATPAATA
-319 ETPAATTEISLQ
+319 ETPAVTTEMNLQ
-331 QPAAAA
+331 QPAAAT
-337 PKAEPSEKSCR
+337 PEVWPSDKGCR
-348 VHLMVALRDFTEDGK
+348 VHLVVALRDFTRNGK
-363 HFTMKRASS
+363 HATTKRDASG
-372 SVIVRVKDSTLGAV
+372 VIVRVKGSTLSAV
-386 TDEKGVAELTVPQ
+386 TDKKGVVELTVPQ

-405 SSMGYETRLVEVPRE
+405 SNMGYETRLVEVPRE

-440 RQPHRA
+440 RQPQQ
-446 EGTLAV
+446 EGKPLVITF
-452 ELRDQDGVAGTP
+452 RDKDGVAGTP

-471 ETDPNNINPSN
+471 ETEIDVIPTNIGS
-482 ISSMTVLPA
+482 IYA
-491 KDAVERYGEERGRFG
+491 EDAVKRYGEERGRFG
-506 VVEIATRTRQEMVRK
+506 ALEITTRTLQEMARE
-521 TEDTPFIVAETMP
+521 TEAPPFIVAETMP

-578 VSNIMTLQSPDR
+578 VSNIMALQSPDR
-590 LLTNEVRRVLA
+590 LLTDEVRRVLA

-663 PSFEGGDLT
+663 PLFHSGDLT

-677 LQTQICYPAEAFK
+677 LQTQIRYPAEALRK
-690 RKIEGRVVC
+690 RIEGRIIC
-699 SFVIERDGSVSNFTA
+699 SFDIERDGSVSNVQVLKTA
-714 LQSPDRLLT
+714 NISLYR
-723 DEVRRVLANSPRWTP
+723 EVKRALEYPPRWIP
-738 GMQKGKT
+738 GQNKGEVGLTKRKIL
-745 VRVKYIVPVDF
+745 VVDF
-756 RLSDAKI
+756 SIEEKKTDNSTTVQGN
-763 LITYQTDDLATEED
+763 IT
-777 APVTQARKMPS
+777 
-788 FQGGDLGKFRQW
+788 
-800 TQTQLHY
+800 
-807 PVEALKKGVWG
+807 
-818 DVICSFVVER
+818 VV
-828 DGSVSNIR
+828 
-836 TLQSPDRPLNEE
+836 
-848 VERIIKASSTHWQP
+848 
-862 GRDKGKKVRVKL
+862 
-874 EITIKFVIT
+874 
-883 GSDKTETPAPTGSV
+883 
-897 ETLQVVGFVPE
+897 
-908 Q
+908 

>member
-68 PAPQSWLP
+68 PAPQSGLP
-76 VPAETMPAAVAEA
+76 VPAEAMPATVVEA

-119 IRQLGRD
+119 IRQLGRG

-303 AAAAATAP
+303 AALAATTPA
-311 TATPAATT
+311 ATPAATA
-319 ETPAATTEISLQ
+319 ETPAVTTEMNLQ
-331 QPAAAA
+331 QPTAAA
-337 PKAEPSEKSCR
+337 PKADPSEKSCR
-348 VHLMVALRDFTEDGK
+348 VHLMVALRDFTGDRK

-372 SVIVRVKDSTLGAV
+372 GVIVRVKGSTLGAV

-440 RQPHRA
+440 RQPQQ
-446 EGTLAV
+446 EGKPLVITF
-452 ELRDQDGVAGTP
+452 RDKDGVAGTP

-471 ETDPNNINPSN
+471 ETEIDVIPTNIGSVTF
-482 ISSMTVLPA
+482 IYA
-491 KDAVERYGEERGRFG
+491 EDAVKRYGEERGRFG
-506 VVEIATRTRQEMVRK
+506 ALEITTRTLQEMARE
-521 TEDTPFIVAETMP
+521 TEAPPFIVAETMP
-534 LFEGGDLLKFRQW
+534 LFEGGDLGKFRQW

-578 VSNIMTLQSPDR
+578 VSNIIALQSPDR
-590 LLTNEVRRVLA
+590 LLTDEVRRVLA

-663 PSFEGGDLT
+663 PLFHSGDLT

-677 LQTQICYPAEAFK
+677 LQTQIRYPAEALRK
-690 RKIEGRVVC
+690 RIEGRIIC
-699 SFVIERDGSVSNFTA
+699 SFDIERDGSVSNVQVLKTA
-714 LQSPDRLLT
+714 NISLYR
-723 DEVRRVLANSPRWTP
+723 EVKRALEYPPRWIP
-738 GMQKGKT
+738 GQNKGEVGLTKRKIL
-745 VRVKYIVPVDF
+745 VVDF
-756 RLSDAKI
+756 SIEEKKTDNSTTVQGN
-763 LITYQTDDLATEED
+763 IT
-777 APVTQARKMPS
+777 
-788 FQGGDLGKFRQW
+788 
-800 TQTQLHY
+800 
-807 PVEALKKGVWG
+807 
-818 DVICSFVVER
+818 VV
-828 DGSVSNIR
+828 
-836 TLQSPDRPLNEE
+836 
-848 VERIIKASSTHWQP
+848 
-862 GRDKGKKVRVKL
+862 
-874 EITIKFVIT
+874 
-883 GSDKTETPAPTGSV
+883 
-897 ETLQVVGFVPE
+897 
-908 Q
+908 

>member
-1 MKELTTYLL
+1 MKELTSYLV
-10 ESLACGG
+10 ESLVCGG

-55 PLYPGEVIYLTAA
+55 PLYPGEVIRLTAGPALPAWEPAATETAAVTMAEAEPLTAA
-68 PAPQSWLP
+68 DIAL
-76 VPAETMPAAVAEA
+76 
-89 ERITAGEL
+89 
-97 LAWLYAAGA
+97 WLYAAG
-106 AAVLGAAAAQLWR
+106 VIVTLGASIAQLWH
-119 IRQLGRD
+119 IRQLGRG
-126 AAVTRTGRMTLVRTR
+126 ASVTRTGRITLVRTR
-141 QQCAAFSLFGRV
+141 QQCASFSFFGRV
-153 YVWEQLPP
+153 YVWEQLPD

-221 GYALNSYID
+221 GYAINRYVD

-272 AATLPFIIGLL
+272 AATLPFIIGLF

-293 VILPAETAEP
+293 VILPAETAEKTAAP
-303 AAAAATAP
+303 AS
-311 TATPAATT
+311 TPAATV
-319 ETPAATTEISLQ
+319 ETHSTAATPENIPVDAAGHAAENTLQ

-363 HFTMKRASS
+363 EFTMKRAASG
-372 SVIVRVKDSTLGAV
+372 VIVRVKDSTLGAV

-405 SSMGYETRLVEVPRE
+405 SCVGYETRLVDVPRE
-420 ERFSQSVMLDNSAGD
+420 ERFSQTVMLDNSADD
-435 TDNEA
+435 TRDEA
-440 RQPHRA
+440 RQA
-446 EGTLAV
+446 QQAQQEGKPLVITF
-452 ELRDQDGVAGTP
+452 RDKDGVAGTP

-471 ETDPNNINPSN
+471 ETEINEIPTNIGSVTF
-482 ISSMTVLPA
+482 IHA
-491 KDAVERYGEERGRFG
+491 EDAVKRYGEERGRFG
-506 VVEIATRTRQEMVRK
+506 ALEITTLTLQEMARE
-521 TEDTPFIVAETMP
+521 TEEPPFIVAETMP
-534 LFEGGDLLKFRQW
+534 LFEGGDLLKFREW
-547 LQTQVRYP
+547 LQTEVRYP
-555 AEALKKQIEG
+555 AEALKQRIEG

-578 VSNIMTLQSPDR
+578 VSNITALQSPDR

-601 NSPRWTPGMQKGKTV
+601 NSPSWTPGMQKGKTV

-624 DFRLPEKNEA
+624 DFSLPKQSEA

-642 AAKTDSPAA
+642 AGQTDGPAA

-658 LAETM
+658 QAETM
-663 PSFEGGDLT
+663 PSFQGGDLT

-677 LQTQICYPAEAFK
+677 LQTQVRYPADALKGEVQ
-690 RKIEGRVVC
+690 GRVV
-699 SFVIERDGSVSNFTA
+699 
-714 LQSPDRLLT
+714 
-723 DEVRRVLANSPRWTP
+723 
-738 GMQKGKT
+738 
-745 VRVKYIVPVDF
+745 Y
-756 RLSDAKI
+756 
-763 LITYQTDDLATEED
+763 
-777 APVTQARKMPS
+777 
-788 FQGGDLGKFRQW
+788 
-800 TQTQLHY
+800 
-807 PVEALKKGVWG
+807 
-818 DVICSFVVER
+818 SFVVER
-828 DGSVSNIR
+828 DGSVSNI
-836 TLQSPDRPLNEE
+836 TKMQSPDRQLSAE
-848 VERIIKASSTHWQP
+848 VERIIKASSPYWKP
-862 GRDKGKKVRVKL
+862 GRDKGETVRVQL
-874 EITIKFVIT
+874 VLPIEFSTISN
-883 GSDKTETPAPTGSV
+883 GSGQSAKADTPAPQGSV
-897 ETLQVVGFVPE
+897 ETLHVVGFAPNK
-908 Q
+908 

>member
-44 LLAAVIPLLRI
+44 LLATVIPLLRI

-68 PAPQSWLP
+68 PAPQSGLP
-76 VPAETMPAAVAEA
+76 VPAEAMPATVVEA

-97 LAWLYAAGA
+97 LTWLYAAGA

-119 IRQLGRD
+119 IRQLGHG

-293 VILPAETAEP
+293 VILPAETAEL
-303 AAAAATAP
+303 AALAATTPA
-311 TATPAATT
+311 ATPAATA
-319 ETPAATTEISLQ
+319 ETPAVTTGMNLQ
-331 QPAAAA
+331 QPAAAT
-337 PKAEPSEKSCR
+337 PEVWPSDKGCR
-348 VHLMVALRDFTEDGK
+348 VHLVVALRDFTRNGK
-363 HFTMKRASS
+363 HATTKRDASG
-372 SVIVRVKDSTLGAV
+372 VIVRVKGSTLSAV

-440 RQPHRA
+440 RQPQQ
-446 EGTLAV
+446 EGKPLVITF
-452 ELRDQDGVAGTP
+452 RDKDGVAGTP

-471 ETDPNNINPSN
+471 ETEIDVIPTNIGSVTF
-482 ISSMTVLPA
+482 IYA
-491 KDAVERYGEERGRFG
+491 EDAVKRYGEERGRFG
-506 VVEIATRTRQEMVRK
+506 ALEITTRTLQEMAREK
-521 TEDTPFIVAETMP
+521 EEPPFIVAETMP

-578 VSNIMTLQSPDR
+578 VSNIMALQSPDR
-590 LLTNEVRRVLA
+590 LLTDEVRRVLA

-663 PSFEGGDLT
+663 PLFHSGDLT

-677 LQTQICYPAEAFK
+677 LQTQIRYPAEALRK
-690 RKIEGRVVC
+690 RIEGRIIC
-699 SFVIERDGSVSNFTA
+699 SFDIERDGSVSNVQVLKTA
-714 LQSPDRLLT
+714 NISLYR
-723 DEVRRVLANSPRWTP
+723 EVKRALEYPPRWIP
-738 GMQKGKT
+738 GQNKGEVGLTKRKIL
-745 VRVKYIVPVDF
+745 VVDF
-756 RLSDAKI
+756 SIEEKKTDNSTTVQGN
-763 LITYQTDDLATEED
+763 IT
-777 APVTQARKMPS
+777 
-788 FQGGDLGKFRQW
+788 
-800 TQTQLHY
+800 
-807 PVEALKKGVWG
+807 
-818 DVICSFVVER
+818 VV
-828 DGSVSNIR
+828 
-836 TLQSPDRPLNEE
+836 
-848 VERIIKASSTHWQP
+848 
-862 GRDKGKKVRVKL
+862 
-874 EITIKFVIT
+874 
-883 GSDKTETPAPTGSV
+883 
-897 ETLQVVGFVPE
+897 
-908 Q
+908 

>member
-68 PAPQSWLP
+68 PAPQSGLP
-76 VPAETMPAAVAEA
+76 VPAEAMPATVVEA

-97 LAWLYAAGA
+97 LTWLYAAGA

-119 IRQLGRD
+119 IRQLGHG

-303 AAAAATAP
+303 AALAATTPA
-311 TATPAATT
+311 ATPAATA
-319 ETPAATTEISLQ
+319 ETPAVTTEMNLQ
-331 QPAAAA
+331 QPTAAA
-337 PKAEPSEKSCR
+337 PKADPSEKSCR
-348 VHLMVALRDFTEDGK
+348 VHLMVALRDFTGDRK
-363 HFTMKRASS
+363 HFTMKRDASG
-372 SVIVRVKDSTLGAV
+372 VIVRVKGSTLSAV
-386 TDEKGVAELTVPQ
+386 TDKKGVVELTVPQ

-420 ERFSQSVMLDNSAGD
+420 ERFSQSVILDKSAGD

-440 RQPHRA
+440 RQPQQ
-446 EGTLAV
+446 EGKPLVITF
-452 ELRDQDGVAGTP
+452 RDKDGVAGTP

-471 ETDPNNINPSN
+471 ETEIDVIPTNIGSVTF
-482 ISSMTVLPA
+482 IYA
-491 KDAVERYGEERGRFG
+491 EDAVKRYGEERGRFG
-506 VVEIATRTRQEMVRK
+506 ALEITTRTLQEMARE
-521 TEDTPFIVAETMP
+521 TEDPPFIVAETMP
-534 LFEGGDLLKFRQW
+534 LFEGGDLGKFRQW

-578 VSNIMTLQSPDR
+578 VSNIMALQSPDR
-590 LLTNEVRRVLA
+590 LLTDEVRRVLA

-663 PSFEGGDLT
+663 PLFHSGDLT

-677 LQTQICYPAEAFK
+677 LQTQIRYPAEALRK
-690 RKIEGRVVC
+690 RIEGRIIC
-699 SFVIERDGSVSNFTA
+699 SFDIERDGSVSNVQVLKTA
-714 LQSPDRLLT
+714 NISLYR
-723 DEVRRVLANSPRWTP
+723 EVKRALEYPPRWIP
-738 GMQKGKT
+738 GQNKGEVGLTKRKIL
-745 VRVKYIVPVDF
+745 VVDF
-756 RLSDAKI
+756 SIEEKKTDNSTTVQGN
-763 LITYQTDDLATEED
+763 IT
-777 APVTQARKMPS
+777 
-788 FQGGDLGKFRQW
+788 
-800 TQTQLHY
+800 
-807 PVEALKKGVWG
+807 
-818 DVICSFVVER
+818 VV
-828 DGSVSNIR
+828 
-836 TLQSPDRPLNEE
+836 
-848 VERIIKASSTHWQP
+848 
-862 GRDKGKKVRVKL
+862 
-874 EITIKFVIT
+874 
-883 GSDKTETPAPTGSV
+883 
-897 ETLQVVGFVPE
+897 
-908 Q
+908 

>member
-68 PAPQSWLP
+68 PAPQSGLP
-76 VPAETMPAAVAEA
+76 VPAEAMPATVVEA

-97 LAWLYAAGA
+97 LTWLYAAGA

-119 IRQLGRD
+119 IRQLGHG

-303 AAAAATAP
+303 AATPATAP
-311 TATPAATT
+311 AATPAATA
-319 ETPAATTEISLQ
+319 ETPAVTTEMNLQ
-331 QPAAAA
+331 QPTAAA
-337 PKAEPSEKSCR
+337 PKADPSEKSCR
-348 VHLMVALRDFTEDGK
+348 VHLVVALRDFTEDGK

-372 SVIVRVKDSTLGAV
+372 GVIVRVKDSTLGAV

-405 SSMGYETRLVEVPRE
+405 SNMGYETRLVEVPRE

-440 RQPHRA
+440 RQPQQ
-446 EGTLAV
+446 EGKPLVITF
-452 ELRDQDGVAGTP
+452 RDKDGVAGTP

-471 ETDPNNINPSN
+471 ETEIDVIPTNIGSVTF
-482 ISSMTVLPA
+482 IYA
-491 KDAVERYGEERGRFG
+491 EDAVKRYGEERGRFG
-506 VVEIATRTRQEMVRK
+506 ALEITTRTLQEMARE
-521 TEDTPFIVAETMP
+521 TEDPPFIVAETMP
-534 LFEGGDLLKFRQW
+534 LFEGGDLGKFRQW

-578 VSNIMTLQSPDR
+578 VSNIMALQSPDR
-590 LLTNEVRRVLA
+590 LLTDEVRRVLA

-663 PSFEGGDLT
+663 PLFHSGDLT

-677 LQTQICYPAEAFK
+677 LQTQIRYPAEALRK
-690 RKIEGRVVC
+690 RIEGRIIC
-699 SFVIERDGSVSNFTA
+699 SFDIERDGSVSNVQVLKTA
-714 LQSPDRLLT
+714 NISLYR
-723 DEVRRVLANSPRWTP
+723 EVKRALEYPPRWIP
-738 GMQKGKT
+738 GQNKGEVGLTKRKIL
-745 VRVKYIVPVDF
+745 VVDF
-756 RLSDAKI
+756 SIEEKKTDNSTTVQGN
-763 LITYQTDDLATEED
+763 IT
-777 APVTQARKMPS
+777 
-788 FQGGDLGKFRQW
+788 
-800 TQTQLHY
+800 
-807 PVEALKKGVWG
+807 
-818 DVICSFVVER
+818 VV
-828 DGSVSNIR
+828 
-836 TLQSPDRPLNEE
+836 
-848 VERIIKASSTHWQP
+848 
-862 GRDKGKKVRVKL
+862 
-874 EITIKFVIT
+874 
-883 GSDKTETPAPTGSV
+883 
-897 ETLQVVGFVPE
+897 
-908 Q
+908 

>member
-68 PAPQSWLP
+68 PAPQSGPP
-76 VPAETMPAAVAEA
+76 VPAEAMPATVVEA

-97 LAWLYAAGA
+97 LTWLYAAGA

-119 IRQLGRD
+119 IRQLGHG

-303 AAAAATAP
+303 AALAATTPA
-311 TATPAATT
+311 ATPAATA
-319 ETPAATTEISLQ
+319 ETPAVTTEMNLQ
-331 QPAAAA
+331 QPTAAA
-337 PKAEPSEKSCR
+337 PKADPSDKGCR
-348 VHLMVALRDFTEDGK
+348 VHLMVALRDFTGDRK

-372 SVIVRVKDSTLGAV
+372 GVIVRVKGSTLGAV

-440 RQPHRA
+440 RQPQQ
-446 EGTLAV
+446 EGKPLVITF
-452 ELRDQDGVAGTP
+452 RDKDGVAGTP

-471 ETDPNNINPSN
+471 ETEIDVIPTNIGSVTF
-482 ISSMTVLPA
+482 IYA
-491 KDAVERYGEERGRFG
+491 EDAVKRYGEERGRFG
-506 VVEIATRTRQEMVRK
+506 ALEITTRTLQEMARE
-521 TEDTPFIVAETMP
+521 TEAPPFIVAETMP

-578 VSNIMTLQSPDR
+578 VSNIMALQSPDR
-590 LLTNEVRRVLA
+590 LLTDEVRRVLA

-642 AAKTDSPAA
+642 AAKIDSPAA

-663 PSFEGGDLT
+663 PLFHSGDLT

-677 LQTQICYPAEAFK
+677 LQTQIRYPAEALRK
-690 RKIEGRVVC
+690 RIEGRIIC
-699 SFVIERDGSVSNFTA
+699 SFDIERDGSVSNVQVLKTA
-714 LQSPDRLLT
+714 NISLYR
-723 DEVRRVLANSPRWTP
+723 EVKRALEYPPRWIP
-738 GMQKGKT
+738 GQNKGEVGLTKRKIL
-745 VRVKYIVPVDF
+745 VVDF
-756 RLSDAKI
+756 SIEEKKTDNSTTVQGN
-763 LITYQTDDLATEED
+763 IT
-777 APVTQARKMPS
+777 
-788 FQGGDLGKFRQW
+788 
-800 TQTQLHY
+800 
-807 PVEALKKGVWG
+807 
-818 DVICSFVVER
+818 VV
-828 DGSVSNIR
+828 
-836 TLQSPDRPLNEE
+836 
-848 VERIIKASSTHWQP
+848 
-862 GRDKGKKVRVKL
+862 
-874 EITIKFVIT
+874 
-883 GSDKTETPAPTGSV
+883 
-897 ETLQVVGFVPE
+897 
-908 Q
+908 

>member
-68 PAPQSWLP
+68 PAPQSGLP
-76 VPAETMPAAVAEA
+76 VPAEAMPATVVEA

-97 LAWLYAAGA
+97 LTWLYAAGA

-119 IRQLGRD
+119 IRQLGHG

-303 AAAAATAP
+303 AATPATEPA
-311 TATPAATT
+311 ATPAATA
-319 ETPAATTEISLQ
+319 ETPAVTTEMNLQ
-331 QPAAAA
+331 QPTAAA
-337 PKAEPSEKSCR
+337 PKADPSEKSCR
-348 VHLMVALRDFTEDGK
+348 VHLMVALRDFTGDRK
-363 HFTMKRASS
+363 HATTKRDASG
-372 SVIVRVKDSTLGAV
+372 VIVRVKGSTLSAV
-386 TDEKGVAELTVPQ
+386 TDKKGVVELTVPQ
-399 GCLLEV
+399 GHLLEV
-405 SSMGYETRLVEVPRE
+405 SRTGYETRLVKVPRE
-420 ERFSQSVMLDNSAGD
+420 ERFSQSVMLDKSAGD

-440 RQPHRA
+440 RQPQQ
-446 EGTLAV
+446 EGKPLVITF
-452 ELRDQDGVAGTP
+452 RDKDGVAGTP

-471 ETDPNNINPSN
+471 ETEIDVIPTNIGSVTF
-482 ISSMTVLPA
+482 IYA
-491 KDAVERYGEERGRFG
+491 EDAVKRYGEERGRFG
-506 VVEIATRTRQEMVRK
+506 ALEITTRTLQEMARE
-521 TEDTPFIVAETMP
+521 TEDPPFIVAETMP

-578 VSNIMTLQSPDR
+578 VSNIMALQSPDR
-590 LLTNEVRRVLA
+590 LLTDEVRRVLA

-663 PSFEGGDLT
+663 PLFHSGDLT

-677 LQTQICYPAEAFK
+677 LQTQIRYPAEALRK
-690 RKIEGRVVC
+690 RIEGRIIC
-699 SFVIERDGSVSNFTA
+699 SFDIERDGSVSNVQVLKTA
-714 LQSPDRLLT
+714 NISLYR
-723 DEVRRVLANSPRWTP
+723 EVKRALEYPPRWIP
-738 GMQKGKT
+738 GQNKGEVGLTKRKIL
-745 VRVKYIVPVDF
+745 VVDF
-756 RLSDAKI
+756 SIEEKKTDNSTTVQGN
-763 LITYQTDDLATEED
+763 IT
-777 APVTQARKMPS
+777 
-788 FQGGDLGKFRQW
+788 
-800 TQTQLHY
+800 
-807 PVEALKKGVWG
+807 
-818 DVICSFVVER
+818 VV
-828 DGSVSNIR
+828 
-836 TLQSPDRPLNEE
+836 
-848 VERIIKASSTHWQP
+848 
-862 GRDKGKKVRVKL
+862 
-874 EITIKFVIT
+874 
-883 GSDKTETPAPTGSV
+883 
-897 ETLQVVGFVPE
+897 
-908 Q
+908 

>member
-68 PAPQSWLP
+68 PAPQSGLP
-76 VPAETMPAAVAEA
+76 VPAEAMPATVVEA

-97 LAWLYAAGA
+97 LTWLYAAGA

-119 IRQLGRD
+119 IRQLGHG
-126 AAVTRTGRMTLVRTR
+126 AAVTRTDRMTLVRTR

-303 AAAAATAP
+303 AATPATAP
-311 TATPAATT
+311 AATPAATA
-319 ETPAATTEISLQ
+319 ETPAVTTEMNLQ
-331 QPAAAA
+331 QPTAAA
-337 PKAEPSEKSCR
+337 PKADPSEKSCR
-348 VHLMVALRDFTEDGK
+348 VHLVVALRDFTEDGK

-372 SVIVRVKDSTLGAV
+372 GVIVRVKDSTLGAV

-405 SSMGYETRLVEVPRE
+405 SNMGYETRLVEVPRE

-440 RQPHRA
+440 RQPQQ
-446 EGTLAV
+446 EGKPLVITF
-452 ELRDQDGVAGTP
+452 RDKDGVAGTP

-471 ETDPNNINPSN
+471 ETEIDVIPTNIGSVTF
-482 ISSMTVLPA
+482 IYA
-491 KDAVERYGEERGRFG
+491 EDAVKRYGEERGRFG
-506 VVEIATRTRQEMVRK
+506 ALEI
-521 TEDTPFIVAETMP
+521 
-534 LFEGGDLLKFRQW
+534 
-547 LQTQVRYP
+547 
-555 AEALKKQIEG
+555 
-565 RVVCSFVVERDGS
+565 
-578 VSNIMTLQSPDR
+578 
-590 LLTNEVRRVLA
+590 
-601 NSPRWTPGMQKGKTV
+601 
-616 RVKYIVPV
+616 
-624 DFRLPEKNEA
+624 
-634 ATGAGTPA
+634 
-642 AAKTDSPAA
+642 
-651 EEDAPVT
+651 
-658 LAETM
+658 
-663 PSFEGGDLT
+663 T
-672 TFRQW
+672 T
-677 LQTQICYPAEAFK
+677 
-690 RKIEGRVVC
+690 
-699 SFVIERDGSVSNFTA
+699 
-714 LQSPDRLLT
+714 
-723 DEVRRVLANSPRWTP
+723 
-738 GMQKGKT
+738 
-745 VRVKYIVPVDF
+745 
-756 RLSDAKI
+756 
-763 LITYQTDDLATEED
+763 
-777 APVTQARKMPS
+777 
-788 FQGGDLGKFRQW
+788 
-800 TQTQLHY
+800 
-807 PVEALKKGVWG
+807 
-818 DVICSFVVER
+818 
-828 DGSVSNIR
+828 R
-836 TLQSPDRPLNEE
+836 TLQEMARETEAPPSSWPKQCPCSRAVTSESSANGSRL
-848 VERIIKASSTHWQP
+848 RCATRLKRSRSKSRGASSARSSSSATARSRTSW
-862 GRDKGKKVRVKL
+862 RCSR
-874 EITIKFVIT
+874 
-883 GSDKTETPAPTGSV
+883 PTGCSPTRCGACSQTRPAGPPACRRAKRSV
-897 ETLQVVGFVPE
+897 
-908 Q
+908 

>member
-44 LLAAVIPLLRI
+44 LLATVIPLLRI

-76 VPAETMPAAVAEA
+76 VPAEAMPAAVAEA
-89 ERITAGEL
+89 GHITAREL

-106 AAVLGAAAAQLWR
+106 AAVLGAAAQLWR
-119 IRQLGRD
+119 IRQLGHG

-303 AAAAATAP
+303 AATPATAP
-311 TATPAATT
+311 AATPAATA
-319 ETPAATTEISLQ
+319 ETPAVTTEMNLQ
-331 QPAAAA
+331 QPTAAA
-337 PKAEPSEKSCR
+337 PKADPSEKSCR
-348 VHLMVALRDFTEDGK
+348 VHLMVALRDFTGDGK

-372 SVIVRVKDSTLGAV
+372 GVIVRVKGSTLGAV

-420 ERFSQSVMLDNSAGD
+420 ERFSQSVILDKSAGD

-440 RQPHRA
+440 RQPQQ
-446 EGTLAV
+446 EGKPLVITF
-452 ELRDQDGVAGTP
+452 RDKDGVAGTP

-471 ETDPNNINPSN
+471 ETEIDVIPTNIGSVTF
-482 ISSMTVLPA
+482 IYA
-491 KDAVERYGEERGRFG
+491 EDAVKRYGEERGRFG
-506 VVEIATRTRQEMVRK
+506 ALEITTRTLQEMARE
-521 TEDTPFIVAETMP
+521 TEDPPFIVAETMP
-534 LFEGGDLLKFRQW
+534 LFEGGDLGKFRQW

-578 VSNIMTLQSPDR
+578 VSNIMALQSPDR
-590 LLTNEVRRVLA
+590 LLTDEVRRVLA

-663 PSFEGGDLT
+663 PLFHSGDLT

-677 LQTQICYPAEAFK
+677 LQTQIRYPAEALRK
-690 RKIEGRVVC
+690 RIEGRIIC
-699 SFVIERDGSVSNFTA
+699 SFDIERDGSVSNVQVLKTA
-714 LQSPDRLLT
+714 NISLYR
-723 DEVRRVLANSPRWTP
+723 EVKRALEYPPRWIP
-738 GMQKGKT
+738 GQNKGEVGLTKRKIL
-745 VRVKYIVPVDF
+745 VVDF
-756 RLSDAKI
+756 SIEEKKTDNSTTVQGN
-763 LITYQTDDLATEED
+763 IT
-777 APVTQARKMPS
+777 
-788 FQGGDLGKFRQW
+788 
-800 TQTQLHY
+800 
-807 PVEALKKGVWG
+807 
-818 DVICSFVVER
+818 VV
-828 DGSVSNIR
+828 
-836 TLQSPDRPLNEE
+836 
-848 VERIIKASSTHWQP
+848 
-862 GRDKGKKVRVKL
+862 
-874 EITIKFVIT
+874 
-883 GSDKTETPAPTGSV
+883 
-897 ETLQVVGFVPE
+897 
-908 Q
+908 

>member
-68 PAPQSWLP
+68 PAPQSGLP
-76 VPAETMPAAVAEA
+76 VPAEAMPATVVEA

-97 LAWLYAAGA
+97 LTWLYAAGA

-119 IRQLGRD
+119 IRQLGHG

-303 AAAAATAP
+303 AALAATTPA
-311 TATPAATT
+311 ATPAATA
-319 ETPAATTEISLQ
+319 ETPAVTTEMNLQ

-337 PKAEPSEKSCR
+337 PKADPSEKSCR
-348 VHLMVALRDFTEDGK
+348 VHLMVALRDFTGDRK

-372 SVIVRVKDSTLGAV
+372 GVIVRVKGSTLGAV

-440 RQPHRA
+440 RQPQQ
-446 EGTLAV
+446 EGKPLVITF
-452 ELRDQDGVAGTP
+452 RDKDGVAGTP

-471 ETDPNNINPSN
+471 ETEIDVIPTNIGSVTF
-482 ISSMTVLPA
+482 IYA
-491 KDAVERYGEERGRFG
+491 EDAVKRYGEERGRFG
-506 VVEIATRTRQEMVRK
+506 ALEITTRTLQEMARE
-521 TEDTPFIVAETMP
+521 TEDPPFIVAETMP
-534 LFEGGDLLKFRQW
+534 LFEGGDLGKFRQW

-578 VSNIMTLQSPDR
+578 VSNIMALQSPDR
-590 LLTNEVRRVLA
+590 LLTDEVRRVLA

-663 PSFEGGDLT
+663 PLFHSGDLT

-677 LQTQICYPAEAFK
+677 LQTQIRYPAEALRK
-690 RKIEGRVVC
+690 RIEGRIIC
-699 SFVIERDGSVSNFTA
+699 SFDIERDGSVSNVQVLKTA
-714 LQSPDRLLT
+714 NISLYR
-723 DEVRRVLANSPRWTP
+723 EVKRALEYPPRWIP
-738 GMQKGKT
+738 GQNKGEVGLTKRKIL
-745 VRVKYIVPVDF
+745 VVDF
-756 RLSDAKI
+756 SIEEKKTDNATTVQGN
-763 LITYQTDDLATEED
+763 IT
-777 APVTQARKMPS
+777 
-788 FQGGDLGKFRQW
+788 
-800 TQTQLHY
+800 
-807 PVEALKKGVWG
+807 
-818 DVICSFVVER
+818 VV
-828 DGSVSNIR
+828 
-836 TLQSPDRPLNEE
+836 
-848 VERIIKASSTHWQP
+848 
-862 GRDKGKKVRVKL
+862 
-874 EITIKFVIT
+874 
-883 GSDKTETPAPTGSV
+883 
-897 ETLQVVGFVPE
+897 
-908 Q
+908 

>member
-68 PAPQSWLP
+68 PAPQSGLP
-76 VPAETMPAAVAEA
+76 VPAEAMPATVVEA

-97 LAWLYAAGA
+97 LTWLYAAGA

-119 IRQLGRD
+119 IRQLGHG

-303 AAAAATAP
+303 AATPATAP
-311 TATPAATT
+311 AATPAATA
-319 ETPAATTEISLQ
+319 ETPAVTTEMNLQ
-331 QPAAAA
+331 QPTAAA
-337 PKAEPSEKSCR
+337 PKADPSEKSCR
-348 VHLMVALRDFTEDGK
+348 VHLMVALRDFTGDRK

-372 SVIVRVKDSTLGAV
+372 GVIVRVKDSTLGAV

-440 RQPHRA
+440 RQPQQ
-446 EGTLAV
+446 EGKPLVITF
-452 ELRDQDGVAGTP
+452 RDKDGVAGTP

-471 ETDPNNINPSN
+471 ETEIDVIPTNIGSVTF
-482 ISSMTVLPA
+482 IYA
-491 KDAVERYGEERGRFG
+491 EDAVKRYGEERGRFG
-506 VVEIATRTRQEMVRK
+506 ALEITTRTLQEMAREK
-521 TEDTPFIVAETMP
+521 EEPPFIVAETMP

-578 VSNIMTLQSPDR
+578 VSNIMTLQSPDW

-651 EEDAPVT
+651 EEGAPVT

-663 PSFEGGDLT
+663 SLFHSGDLT

-677 LQTQICYPAEAFK
+677 LQTQIRYPAEALRK
-690 RKIEGRVVC
+690 RIEGRIIC
-699 SFVIERDGSVSNFTA
+699 SFDIERDGSVSNVQVLKTA
-714 LQSPDRLLT
+714 NISLYR
-723 DEVRRVLANSPRWTP
+723 EVKRALENPPRWIP
-738 GMQKGKT
+738 GHHKGEVSLTKRKIL
-745 VRVKYIVPVDF
+745 VVDF
-756 RLSDAKI
+756 SIEEKKTDNSTTVQGN
-763 LITYQTDDLATEED
+763 IT
-777 APVTQARKMPS
+777 
-788 FQGGDLGKFRQW
+788 
-800 TQTQLHY
+800 
-807 PVEALKKGVWG
+807 
-818 DVICSFVVER
+818 VV
-828 DGSVSNIR
+828 
-836 TLQSPDRPLNEE
+836 
-848 VERIIKASSTHWQP
+848 
-862 GRDKGKKVRVKL
+862 
-874 EITIKFVIT
+874 
-883 GSDKTETPAPTGSV
+883 
-897 ETLQVVGFVPE
+897 
-908 Q
+908 

>member
-28 RRVAFGWC
+28 RRVAFGWS

-68 PAPQSWLP
+68 PAPQSGLP
-76 VPAETMPAAVAEA
+76 VPAEAMPATVVEA

-97 LAWLYAAGA
+97 LTWLYAAGA

-119 IRQLGRD
+119 IRQLGHG

-303 AAAAATAP
+303 AATPATAP
-311 TATPAATT
+311 AATPAATA
-319 ETPAATTEISLQ
+319 ETPAVTTEMNLQ
-331 QPAAAA
+331 QPTAAA
-337 PKAEPSEKSCR
+337 PKADPSEKSCR
-348 VHLMVALRDFTEDGK
+348 VHLMVALRDFTGDRK

-372 SVIVRVKDSTLGAV
+372 GVIVRVKGSTLGAV

-440 RQPHRA
+440 RQPQQ
-446 EGTLAV
+446 EGKPLVITF
-452 ELRDQDGVAGTP
+452 RDKDGVAGTP

-471 ETDPNNINPSN
+471 ETEIDVIPTNIGSVTF
-482 ISSMTVLPA
+482 IYA
-491 KDAVERYGEERGRFG
+491 EDAVKRYGEERGRFG
-506 VVEIATRTRQEMVRK
+506 ALEITTRTLQEMARE
-521 TEDTPFIVAETMP
+521 TEDPPFIVAETMP
-534 LFEGGDLLKFRQW
+534 LFEGGDLGKFRQW

-578 VSNIMTLQSPDR
+578 VSNIMALQSPDR
-590 LLTNEVRRVLA
+590 LLTDEVRRVLA

-663 PSFEGGDLT
+663 PLFHSGDLT

-677 LQTQICYPAEAFK
+677 LQTQIRYPAEALRK
-690 RKIEGRVVC
+690 RIEGRIIC
-699 SFVIERDGSVSNFTA
+699 SFDIERDGSVSNVQVLKTA
-714 LQSPDRLLT
+714 NISLYR
-723 DEVRRVLANSPRWTP
+723 EVKRALEYPPRWIP
-738 GMQKGKT
+738 GQNKGEVGLTKRKIL
-745 VRVKYIVPVDF
+745 VVDF
-756 RLSDAKI
+756 SIEEKKTDNSTTVQGN
-763 LITYQTDDLATEED
+763 IT
-777 APVTQARKMPS
+777 
-788 FQGGDLGKFRQW
+788 
-800 TQTQLHY
+800 
-807 PVEALKKGVWG
+807 
-818 DVICSFVVER
+818 VV
-828 DGSVSNIR
+828 
-836 TLQSPDRPLNEE
+836 
-848 VERIIKASSTHWQP
+848 
-862 GRDKGKKVRVKL
+862 
-874 EITIKFVIT
+874 
-883 GSDKTETPAPTGSV
+883 
-897 ETLQVVGFVPE
+897 
-908 Q
+908 

>member
-68 PAPQSWLP
+68 PAPQSGLP
-76 VPAETMPAAVAEA
+76 VPAEAMPATVVEA

-97 LAWLYAAGA
+97 LTWLYAAGA

-119 IRQLGRD
+119 IRQLGHG

-303 AAAAATAP
+303 AATPATAP
-311 TATPAATT
+311 AATPAATA
-319 ETPAATTEISLQ
+319 ETPAVTTEMNLQ

-348 VHLMVALRDFTEDGK
+348 VHLMVALRDFTGDGK

-372 SVIVRVKDSTLGAV
+372 GVIVRVKGSTLGAV

-405 SSMGYETRLVEVPRE
+405 SNMGYEPRLVDVPRE
-420 ERFSQSVMLDNSAGD
+420 EHFSQSVMLDNSADD

-440 RQPHRA
+440 RQPQQ
-446 EGTLAV
+446 EGKPLVITF
-452 ELRDQDGVAGTP
+452 RDKDGVAGTP

-471 ETDPNNINPSN
+471 ETEIDVIPTNIGSVTF
-482 ISSMTVLPA
+482 IYA
-491 KDAVERYGEERGRFG
+491 EDAVKRYGEERGRFG
-506 VVEIATRTRQEMVRK
+506 ALEITTRTLQEMAREK
-521 TEDTPFIVAETMP
+521 EEPPFIVAETMP
-534 LFEGGDLLKFRQW
+534 LFEGGDLGKFRQW

-578 VSNIMTLQSPDR
+578 VSNIMALQSPDR
-590 LLTNEVRRVLA
+590 LLTDEVRRVLA

-663 PSFEGGDLT
+663 PLFHSGDLT

-677 LQTQICYPAEAFK
+677 LQTQIRYPAEALRK
-690 RKIEGRVVC
+690 RIEGRIIC
-699 SFVIERDGSVSNFTA
+699 SFDIERDGSVSNVQVLKTA
-714 LQSPDRLLT
+714 NISLYR
-723 DEVRRVLANSPRWTP
+723 EVKRALEYPPRWIP
-738 GMQKGKT
+738 GQNKGEVGLTKRKIL
-745 VRVKYIVPVDF
+745 VVDF
-756 RLSDAKI
+756 SIEEKKTDNSTTVQGN
-763 LITYQTDDLATEED
+763 IT
-777 APVTQARKMPS
+777 
-788 FQGGDLGKFRQW
+788 
-800 TQTQLHY
+800 
-807 PVEALKKGVWG
+807 
-818 DVICSFVVER
+818 VV
-828 DGSVSNIR
+828 
-836 TLQSPDRPLNEE
+836 
-848 VERIIKASSTHWQP
+848 
-862 GRDKGKKVRVKL
+862 
-874 EITIKFVIT
+874 
-883 GSDKTETPAPTGSV
+883 
-897 ETLQVVGFVPE
+897 
-908 Q
+908 

>member
-1 MKELTTYLL
+1 MKELTTYLV
-10 ESLACGG
+10 ESLVCGG

-55 PLYPGEVIYLTAA
+55 PLYPGEVIRLTAGPALPTWESAATETAAVTMAEAEPLTAA
-68 PAPQSWLP
+68 DIAL
-76 VPAETMPAAVAEA
+76 
-89 ERITAGEL
+89 
-97 LAWLYAAGA
+97 WLYAAG
-106 AAVLGAAAAQLWR
+106 VVVTLGASIAQLWH
-119 IRQLGRD
+119 IRQLGRG
-126 AAVTRTGRMTLVRTR
+126 ASVTRTGRITLVRTR

-303 AAAAATAP
+303 AATPATAP
-311 TATPAATT
+311 AATPAATA
-319 ETPAATTEISLQ
+319 ETPAVTTEMNLQ
-331 QPAAAA
+331 QPTAAA
-337 PKAEPSEKSCR
+337 PKADPSEKSCR
-348 VHLMVALRDFTEDGK
+348 VHLMVALRDFTGDGK

-372 SVIVRVKDSTLGAV
+372 GVIVRVKDSTLGAV

-420 ERFSQSVMLDNSAGD
+420 ERFSQSVILDKSAGD

-440 RQPHRA
+440 RQPQQ
-446 EGTLAV
+446 EGKPLVITF
-452 ELRDQDGVAGTP
+452 RDKDGVAGTP

-471 ETDPNNINPSN
+471 ETEIDVIPTNIGSVTF
-482 ISSMTVLPA
+482 IYA
-491 KDAVERYGEERGRFG
+491 EDAVKRYGEERGRFG
-506 VVEIATRTRQEMVRK
+506 ALEITTRTLQEMARE
-521 TEDTPFIVAETMP
+521 TEAPPFIVAETMP
-534 LFEGGDLLKFRQW
+534 SFEGGDLLKFREW
-547 LQTQVRYP
+547 LQSEVRYP
-555 AEALKKQIEG
+555 AEALKQRIEG
-565 RVVCSFVVERDGS
+565 RVVCSFVIERDGS
-578 VSNIMTLQSPDR
+578 VSNITALQSPDR

-601 NSPRWTPGMQKGKTV
+601 NSPRWTPGMQKGETV
-616 RVKYIVPV
+616 RVKYVVPV
-624 DFRLPEKNEA
+624 DFSLPKQSEA

-642 AAKTDSPAA
+642 VGQTDGPAA

-663 PSFEGGDLT
+663 PSFQGGDLT

-677 LQTQICYPAEAFK
+677 LQTQVRYPAEALK
-690 RKIEGRVVC
+690 EK
-699 SFVIERDGSVSNFTA
+699 A
-714 LQSPDRLLT
+714 
-723 DEVRRVLANSPRWTP
+723 
-738 GMQKGKT
+738 
-745 VRVKYIVPVDF
+745 
-756 RLSDAKI
+756 
-763 LITYQTDDLATEED
+763 
-777 APVTQARKMPS
+777 
-788 FQGGDLGKFRQW
+788 GGL
-800 TQTQLHY
+800 
-807 PVEALKKGVWG
+807 
-818 DVICSFVVER
+818 VICSFVVER

-836 TLQSPDRPLNEE
+836 TLQSPDSPLNEE
-848 VERIIKASSTHWQP
+848 VERIIKASSSHWQP
-862 GRDKGKKVRVKL
+862 GRDKGKAVRVKL
-874 EITIKFVIT
+874 VLPVKFAIM
-883 GSDKTETPAPTGSV
+883 GSKEPSQAKTPAPEGSV
-897 ETLQVVGFVPE
+897 ETLQVVGFAPE